1 MCNIIIRYF
10 TIWEGGVGSLMIVQ
24 MAPLHSSSAPC
35 ETLFLKTFQFS
46 SQLKS
51 FFGDTAFSYPSFPH
65 LVIFTSHRALT
76 RKALFLPICPGAN
89 NPNSQNTW
97 FLLLLLLLRA
107 NTLLSKA
114 LIFAQT
120 SPRDHCTNKDFHK
133 SIKDDLFRNLSRS
146 GAVGNT
152 STGDGSSARV
162 SNS

>member
-46 SQLKS
+46 SQPKS

-97 FLLLLLLLRA
+97 FLLLLLLLRHKKSGLTHYPINVTRPERPKDA
-107 NTLLSKA
+107 KGQSQADPTGPKLGVLPGA
-114 LIFAQT
+114 R
-120 SPRDHCTNKDFHK
+120 PRVRLWVCPGGRAD
-133 SIKDDLFRNLSRS
+133 
-146 GAVGNT
+146 
-152 STGDGSSARV
+152 
-162 SNS
+162 